1 MGGHDM
7 SISVLRGNSDE
18 VIDRIIEAL
27 RAYEADHPNAR
38 IDLYRQNSVSVRVR
52 IIDPD
57 LAGRSKIDRSK
68 EAWKYLNLLPDDI
81 QSDLSSL
88 ILLTPEE
95 TEGSFRQ
102 SRVRGPHPVEPV
114 IAFYESTD
122 KSRGPRLFFVYFSS

>member
-1 MGGHDM
+1 MGGYDM
-7 SISVLRGNSDE
+7 SISVPRGTSDE

-57 LAGRSKIDRSK
+57 LTGQSKIERSK
-68 EAWKYLNLLPDDI
+68 EAWKYLNSLPDDI
-81 QSDLSSL
+81 QSDISAL

-95 TEGSFRQ
+95 TGMSFANFEFED
-102 SRVRGPHPVEPV
+102 PIP
-114 IAFYESTD
+114 
-122 KSRGPRLFFVYFSS
+122 SSL